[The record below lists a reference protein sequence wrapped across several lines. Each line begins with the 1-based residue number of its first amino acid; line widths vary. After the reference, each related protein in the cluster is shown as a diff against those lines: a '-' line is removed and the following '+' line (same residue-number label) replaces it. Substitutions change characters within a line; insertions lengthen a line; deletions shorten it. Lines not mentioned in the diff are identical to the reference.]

1 MKISCKR
8 CNPKEAFEI
17 PNFSPQEKKILLK
30 TIETSPLEAIKEMRK
45 MYTITLRNSKFVIS
59 HINSKHRKCNRCN
72 SQLNSLEYTSCTK
85 CGALNFNW
93 PV

>member
-17 PNFSPQEKKILLK
+17 PNFSLQEKKLLLK
-30 TIETSPLEAIKEMRK
+30 TMESSSLEAIKEMRK
-45 MYTITLRNSKFVIS
+45 MYKITLRDSKFVVS
-59 HINSKHRKCNRCN
+59 HINSKHKICNRCN
-72 SQLNSLEYTSCTK
+72 SQINSLQYTSCTK

-93 PV
+93 LV